1 MLEYLRMLAARNVAA
16 IIFYSVNMY
25 KKCICYLKI
34 LNNHLCKSLCYYSTH
49 VYKLDIFILLLRN
62 NLDYISNSILTKVSF
77 IILLNITYNA
87 I

>member
-16 IIFYSVNMY
+16 IISIELTY

-34 LNNHLCKSLCYYSTH
+34 LNNRLYKSLCYYSTH

-62 NLDYISNSILTKVSF
+62 KLDYILNSILTKVSF
-77 IILLNITYNA
+77 TILHR
-87 I
+87 